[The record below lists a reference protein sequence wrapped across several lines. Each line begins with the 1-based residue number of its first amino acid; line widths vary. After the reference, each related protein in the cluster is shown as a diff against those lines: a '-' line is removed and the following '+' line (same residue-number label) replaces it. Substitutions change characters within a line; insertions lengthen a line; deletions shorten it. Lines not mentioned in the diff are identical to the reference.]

1 MTKRIYIIEDEE
13 VVRLSMMEII
23 DKLQDDIEV
32 IGYSGNGEEGLK
44 ECLEL
49 KPDLAFVDIMLP
61 DINGLE
67 VLSVIKKK
75 SPEIKVIIHSGYLI
89 LNIAKLSYDEK
100 ADGIIEKPAS
110 VHEIKTAIN
119 AVLSGDVYYSK
130 NIMDKLNS
138 C

>member
-1 MTKRIYIIEDEE
+1 MTKIIYIIEDEE
-13 VVRLSMMEII
+13 VVRLSMIEII
-23 DKLQDDIEV
+23 DKFLDDFEV
-32 IGYSGNGEEGLK
+32 IGYSGNGQEGLK

-49 KPDLAFVDIMLP
+49 KPDLAIVDVMLP

-75 SPEIKVIIHSGYLI
+75 SPEIKVIIHSRYLI

-100 ADGIIEKPAS
+100 ADGIVEKPSS
-110 VHEIKTAIN
+110 VNELKTAIN
-119 AVLSGDVYYSK
+119 TVLAGDVYYSK

>member
-13 VVRLSMMEII
+13 VVRLSMIEII
-23 DKLQDDIEV
+23 DKFLDDFEV
-32 IGYSGNGEEGLK
+32 IGYSGNGQEGLK

-49 KPDLAFVDIMLP
+49 KPDLAIVDVMLP

-100 ADGIIEKPAS
+100 ADGIVEKPSS
-110 VHEIKTAIN
+110 VNELKTAIN
-119 AVLSGDVYYSK
+119 TVLAGDVYYSK

>member
-13 VVRLSMMEII
+13 VVRLSMIEII
-23 DKLQDDIEV
+23 DKFLDDLEV
-32 IGYSGNGEEGLK
+32 IGYSGNGQEGLK

-49 KPDLAFVDIMLP
+49 KPDLAIVDVMLP

-75 SPEIKVIIHSGYLI
+75 SPEIKVIIHSRYLI

-100 ADGIIEKPAS
+100 ADGIVEKPSS
-110 VHEIKTAIN
+110 VNELKTAIN
-119 AVLSGDVYYSK
+119 TVLAGDVYYSK

>member
-1 MTKRIYIIEDEE
+1 MAKRIYIIEDEE
-13 VVRLSMMEII
+13 VVRLSMIEII
-23 DKLQDDIEV
+23 DNFIDDFEV
-32 IGYSGNGEEGLK
+32 IGYSGNGQEGLK

-49 KPDLAFVDIMLP
+49 KPDLAIVDVMLP

-110 VHEIKTAIN
+110 VNEIKTAIN
-119 AVLSGDVYYSK
+119 TVLAGDVYYSK
-130 NIMDKLNS
+130 NIIDKLNS

>member
-13 VVRLSMMEII
+13 VVRLSMIEII
-23 DKLQDDIEV
+23 DKFLDDFEV
-32 IGYSGNGEEGLK
+32 IGYSGNGQEGLK

-49 KPDLAFVDIMLP
+49 KPDLAIVDVMLP

-100 ADGIIEKPAS
+100 ADGIFEKPSS
-110 VHEIKTAIN
+110 VNELKTAIN
-119 AVLSGDVYYSK
+119 TALAGDVYYSK